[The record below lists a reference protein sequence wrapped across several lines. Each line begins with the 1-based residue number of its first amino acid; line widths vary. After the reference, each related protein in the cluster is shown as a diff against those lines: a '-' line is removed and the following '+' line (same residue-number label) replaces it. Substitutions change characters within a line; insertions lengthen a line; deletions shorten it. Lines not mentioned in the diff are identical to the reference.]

1 MAAEAPV
8 GNGLIVDIGLRLGQK
23 GLEILTDTQ
32 LFRTGA
38 GVIRTAA
45 APQIE
50 LVAGIV
56 QAADVGDVIDES
68 KFRFFTLAALTPTP
82 LSCCASN
89 TCRYAICSSPRGTS
103 IARVAREGLIRRIVN
118 TP

>member
-56 QAADVGDVIDES
+56 QAADMGDDGGHGDAGLADAAHQRVIDIYEYG
-68 KFRFFTLAALTPTP
+68 FGAGWVHDEAT
-82 LSCCASN
+82 
-89 TCRYAICSSPRGTS
+89 
-103 IARVAREGLIRRIVN
+103 
-118 TP
+118 

>member
-56 QAADVGDVIDES
+56 QAAGMGMRVWP
-68 KFRFFTLAALTPTP
+68 TLRTSVSSTSTNMALGRDGFMMRLPEKRR
-82 LSCCASN
+82 LKLL
-89 TCRYAICSSPRGTS
+89 
-103 IARVAREGLIRRIVN
+103 LIL
-118 TP
+118 